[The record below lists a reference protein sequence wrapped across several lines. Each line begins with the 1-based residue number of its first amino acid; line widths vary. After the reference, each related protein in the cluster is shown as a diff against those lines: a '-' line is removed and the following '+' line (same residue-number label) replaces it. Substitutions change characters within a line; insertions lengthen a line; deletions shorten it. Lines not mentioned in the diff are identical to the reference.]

1 MFINNQ
7 DWTNFISLIKIKNIN
22 LIEVPQHGEH
32 VIIKI

>member
-7 DWTNFISLIKIKNIN
+7 DWTNFISLIKIKNIS
-22 LIEVPQHGEH
+22 LIEVPQHSEH